1 MSIIVQKYG
10 GSSVADP
17 DKIRGVA
24 RRIVD
29 TRAQGH
35 QVVVVVS
42 AMGKTTDSLLNLA
55 RQVAPEPGR
64 RELDMLLSVGERI
77 SMSLLSMAIN
87 ELGQKAISFTGSQS
101 GIITDTS
108 HVNARILE
116 VRPVRILEALRQG
129 KIVIVA
135 GYQGV
140 SLEKEVTTLGRGG
153 SDTSAIALAA
163 ALNAEYC
170 EICSDVDGVYSSDPR
185 EIPEASR
192 ISELHHNE
200 MLELAVAGAKVLN
213 AEAVAY
219 ARAQG
224 IVIHAAA
231 TFSNTGFT
239 RVSADV
245 PLVARVVAVTL
256 DRALCGLVLGP
267 VAPGRVVHVLRFLAE
282 KGVTVRHL
290 KTRQEGSEVEISA
303 WFRTL
308 NVPDLN
314 RILVDAEAQFGSG
327 VRLEQRYGSVTVVG
341 SGVCEKP
348 ELMAEVYHAL
358 GALGLD
364 VVESLQTAWG
374 LTLVMPLGALERAQQ
389 LLHAGL
395 VIEKPVIEKSVIEK
409 SVMEKPLAGQA
420 DG

>member
-17 DKIRGVA
+17 EKIRGVA
-24 RRIVD
+24 RRIVA
-29 TRAQGH
+29 TRAEGH
-35 QVVVVVS
+35 DVVVVVS
-42 AMGKTTDSLLNLA
+42 AMGKTTDALLALA

-87 ELGQKAISFTGSQS
+87 ELGYKAISFTGSQS

-108 HVNARILE
+108 HVNARIIE
-116 VRPVRILEALRQG
+116 VRPVRILEALGQG

-163 ALNAEYC
+163 ALQAEYC
-170 EICSDVDGVYSSDPR
+170 EICSDVDGVYSADPR
-185 EIPEASR
+185 ELPEARR
-192 ISELHHNE
+192 IDELNHNE

-219 ARAQG
+219 ARKHN

-231 TFSNTGFT
+231 TFTHTGYT
-239 RVSADV
+239 RVSSDIPPA
-245 PLVARVVAVTL
+245 ARVAAVTV
-256 DRALCGLVLGP
+256 DRALCGLVVGGL
-267 VAPGRVVHVLRFLAE
+267 PGSRVVEVLAFLSE
-282 KGVTVRHL
+282 RGVTVRHL
-290 KTRQEGSEVEISA
+290 QTQQQADGVAVCA

-308 NVPDLN
+308 NVPDLQT
-314 RILVDAEAQFGSG
+314 ILVDAQERFEGNAWLEQRFGSVSASGSG
-327 VRLEQRYGSVTVVG
+327 VW
-341 SGVCEKP
+341 EKP
-348 ELMAEVYHAL
+348 EMLAQVFQAL
-358 GALGLD
+358 GDLSLT

-374 LTLVMPLGALERAQQ
+374 ITLIMPLGELQQAQQ
-389 LLHAGL
+389 CLHERL
-395 VIEKPVIEKSVIEK
+395 IRTDSR
-409 SVMEKPLAGQA
+409 S
-420 DG
+420 